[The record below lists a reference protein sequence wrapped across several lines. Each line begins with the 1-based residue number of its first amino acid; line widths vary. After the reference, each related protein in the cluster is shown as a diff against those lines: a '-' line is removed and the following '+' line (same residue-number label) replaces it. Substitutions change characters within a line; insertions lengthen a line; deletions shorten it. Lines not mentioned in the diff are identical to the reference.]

1 MDVEMR
7 TPAGFDC
14 KYFYGDYFRGRS
26 VEECRL
32 LQGPGQKWTADLCKT
47 CPAPGIARANACEF
61 LQLRATIARPLSAA
75 FTRRV
80 QITANCEK
88 SKRDVSEPQIGCGEC
103 HPIPP
108 IFEVKK

>member
-1 MDVEMR
+1 MR

-32 LQGPGQKWTADLCKT
+32 LQASGQKWTPDLCKT
-47 CPAPGIARANACEF
+47 CPAPEISRANACEF
-61 LQLRATIARPLSAA
+61 LQLHATVERPFSAA
-75 FTRRV
+75 FMRRV
-80 QITANCEK
+80 HITAHCEK
-88 SKRDVSEPQIGCGEC
+88 SHRDVREPQVGCGEC
-103 HPIPP
+103 QPIPP

>member
-1 MDVEMR
+1 MR

-26 VEECRL
+26 IEECRL
-32 LQGPGQKWTADLCKT
+32 LQASGQKWTPDLCKT

-61 LQLRATIARPLSAA
+61 LQLRGTVNRPASAL
-75 FTRRV
+75 FMRRV
-80 QITANCEK
+80 SISAYCEK
-88 SKRDVSEPQIGCGEC
+88 SNKNVKEPQVGCGEC
-103 HPIPP
+103 HPINP